1 LALASANAPCRG
13 TLYGKE
19 PQQRHG
25 NFATGSKMSAMDLRQ
40 LNAVYVAEEDR
51 ILLRAS
57 FGTDDQLQEIRAWLT
72 RRLIKSLWPGIMQAL
87 ETQVLLDRPHIAH
100 ASSEIVSMEHQAT
113 IDELRT
119 RGKFDQPFSLEAHH
133 LPFGEQP
140 VVLTNTQISLETQQA
155 PRIQFH
161 SARNGSFEF
170 ALNPGMLHGL
180 CTLLQEAVAQ
190 ADWDMELRLPGIA
203 AEQWDEQRILN

>member
-1 LALASANAPCRG
+1 MPLLKLAFTRRQDKFYQMNS
-13 TLYGKE
+13 
-19 PQQRHG
+19 
-25 NFATGSKMSAMDLRQ
+25 MDLRQ
-40 LNAVYVAEEDR
+40 LNAAYVAEEDR

-57 FGTDDQLQEIRAWLT
+57 FGSDDHLQEIRAWLT
-72 RRLIKSLWPGIMQAL
+72 RRLVKSLWPGIMQAL

-100 ASSEIVSMEHQAT
+100 ASSEIVTMEHQAMV
-113 IDELRT
+113 DNLRT

-155 PRIQFH
+155 PRIQFT
-161 SARNGSFEF
+161 SARAGSFEF

-180 CTLLQEAVAQ
+180 CTLLQEAVGQ
-190 ADWDMELRLPGIA
+190 ADWDMELRLPGMA
-203 AEQWDEQRILN
+203 ADVWNEPRVLN